1 MWIARASGPAKKARS
16 SAPSSS
22 GRPLASPTGVV
33 QPSPYPAAPPS
44 LVLPEG
50 QIWIGERLGRGPCS
64 TVYVA
69 WLERHGRLLKRVA
82 VKVLHGPEDTYDS
95 MAAHVQRVAR
105 ATALVSHPNV
115 VGVLEAGQLPS
126 GEPFI
131 VAEVVDGMS
140 LHRLL
145 AAYRAAGR
153 RMPLDLALF
162 IGAEIA
168 EGLAGARATKSP
180 EGRLIELSHLD
191 LSPRSAL
198 LSYNGEVKV
207 EGFSL
212 AMPLVGGS
220 GIRSVRGLG
229 QRVAAMAPEVARGKP
244 GDARSDV
251 FSLGIVLYEMLVGPR
266 FPQGTNDTDACV
278 LARDGEVGAGSLGPS
293 LPDDVTSIVRRCVSL
308 EPADRQA
315 HAGVVAYDLR
325 QIALKMGVGDGR
337 VFLRTSLFEMSEGL
351 HVSHEDSR

>member
-1 MWIARASGPAKKARS
+1 MVERS
-16 SAPSSS
+16 PLPSAP
-22 GRPLASPTGVV
+22 
-33 QPSPYPAAPPS
+33 QS

-50 QIWIGERLGRGPCS
+50 QLWIGERLGRGPTS

-69 WLERHGRLLKRVA
+69 WLERHGRVLKRVA
-82 VKVLHGPEDTYDS
+82 VKVLHGPEDTYTQ
-95 MAAHVQRVAR
+95 MASHARRVAR
-105 ATALVSHPNV
+105 ASALVSHPNV

-126 GEPFI
+126 GEPFLI
-131 VAEVVDGMS
+131 AEVVDGMS

-145 AAYRAAGR
+145 GAYRAAGR
-153 RMPLDLALF
+153 RVPLDLALF

-168 EGLAGARATKSP
+168 EGLAGARAAKSP

-198 LSYNGEVKV
+198 LSYHGEVKV
-207 EGFSL
+207 EGFGL

-220 GIRSVRGLG
+220 GVRSVRGLG
-229 QRVAAMAPEVARGKP
+229 QRIATMAPEVARGEP

-266 FPQGTNDTDACV
+266 FPDHTRDDEACL
-278 LARDGEVGAGSLGPS
+278 LARDGEVCLGSLAPA
-293 LPDDVTSIVRRCVSL
+293 LPDDVMSILRRCVSL
-308 EPADRQA
+308 DRAQRQA

-325 QIALKMGVGDGR
+325 QVALKMGVGDAR
-337 VFLRTSLFEMSEGL
+337 VFLRTALFEMSEAE
-351 HVSHEDSR
+351 HVPREDGR